1 MSKTKRDYYEIL
13 GVSRTCSITEIK
25 KSYRKLAREFHP
37 DVNNGD
43 PEAEEKFKEISEAYA
58 VLSNDEKRDQYDRYG
73 FSRNL
78 FNEADFGDVFS
89 EFGFGDLFSSFFGS
103 GFGGGFGGSRKRA
116 RSRGS
121 DIEIETTVSFKESA
135 FGIKKEIEYEA
146 DDICMDCDGS
156 GASEGSSVDTCGQCG
171 GMGQV
176 RVTRQTLIGNVIT
189 TSTCDR
195 CNGSG
200 KIIKDPCKKCHGRG
214 HRKIKKKIKVDI
226 PAGIHNGDRMRVTSK
241 GNSLGRDSITG
252 DLIYNYKSQ
261 RISRI

>member
-37 DVNNGD
+37 DVNNGN

-78 FNEADFGDVFS
+78 FNEADFGDIFS

-156 GASEGSSVDTCGQCG
+156 GASEGSSVDTCEQCG

-189 TSTCDR
+189 TSTCDQVQWLWKD
-195 CNGSG
+195 NQGS
-200 KIIKDPCKKCHGRG
+200 
-214 HRKIKKKIKVDI
+214 V
-226 PAGIHNGDRMRVTSK
+226 
-241 GNSLGRDSITG
+241 
-252 DLIYNYKSQ
+252 
-261 RISRI
+261 